1 VFVCDNPK
9 IGRYISN
16 DKIGLGKD
24 MSGPEQ
30 FNAAAVTAPGLIDA
44 FAAGYG
50 VNFPSSDLL
59 EKSSFKIVVGSWRRL
74 NYASTTSS
82 DFEVNVSDY
91 APKQCFVTR
100 VQLVDVDIPNTQL
113 LIEDIWNRVYF
124 NLGCRVTVDCRTF
137 NFNYTDLCTDRAVT
151 HTVTLPLQLDAV
163 RQYELLEYGYVRL
176 YMQHRAPRPIV
187 PLAHAWQSLQKIGY
201 GCMQLIGLPGTGT
214 ILLEYNSV
222 RDDTNMSFVLYSAAV
237 WSQLKDLGD
246 DRPSLYLTA
255 SILPGPSFLAKII
268 SRAVSFDLNSS
279 LLSPTCSPSDVM
291 SWSFSVVYSEIR
303 DTFDLQVRAPFPVRV
318 SVDGAVADYMGFG
331 SPYYL
336 EVPDGLKI
344 MLSGPKARFQQGNS
358 FAAIQ
363 TGDPCRERELADWI
377 SAAFTAFIWPA
388 FTFKIIFPGAAAD
401 VTVTTTAGYMSLED
415 LATDVQSAAN
425 TALDVSGYPHIKV
438 SVCYTPFPGLLF
450 GYDFASDPPPV
461 ALAFGLDFT
470 LDETFDPSRIGYDR
484 QVYPALI
491 EHQPVRPARHV
502 PQLPG
507 ICGPTCCSRVQYAVP
522 QSIITVQFR
531 PDCNQLVFEA
541 EPYKPY
547 TATLEY
553 DAGVNLYTL
562 NGGIN
567 ANLFLGCEVLLAP
580 SPDPPAETYYQV
592 KAVVVEIDATNP
604 LKNVIVAL
612 VNPEDSDVL
621 PESDTTVT
629 VIPQTVQPLVLF
641 LQRSNT
647 DAAALACSQGYSFP
661 RQHGRTLDP
670 EIIGFDALTY
680 ESCGKILPSPGTLEK
695 WQDSYILLCLA
706 FAAGSSPP
714 VTGDVFYPL
723 ATENTI
729 VFAKVLRGSVFLRA
743 DFDRM
748 FDHHFAGSGQHLGY
762 IRVKIMNPNGTPYQ
776 THGHTCSITLKFDAR
791 SSSVAFGGGHV
802 VVPGDSTVGMVPLS
816 RGTMMLR
823 NNYGEE

>member
-1 VFVCDNPK
+1 
-9 IGRYISN
+9 
-16 DKIGLGKD
+16 

-50 VNFPSSDLL
+50 LNFPSSDIL

-74 NYASTTSS
+74 NYASTNSS
-82 DFEVNVSDY
+82 DFEVNVSEY

-113 LIEDIWNRVYF
+113 LIEDIWDRVYF

-137 NFNYTDLCTDRAVT
+137 NFNYTDLCSDRATT
-151 HTVTLPLQLDAV
+151 HAVTLPLPVDAV
-163 RQYELLEYGYVRL
+163 RQYELLEFGYIRL

-187 PLAHAWQSLQKIGY
+187 PIAHAWQSLQKIGY
-201 GCMQLIGLPGTGT
+201 GYMQLVGVPGVGT
-214 ILLEYNSV
+214 IPLEYNSV
-222 RDDTNMSFVLYSAAV
+222 RDDTNMSFELYNTAV
-237 WSQLKDLGD
+237 WTQLTALGAN
-246 DRPSLYLTA
+246 RPALYLT
-255 SILPGPSFLAKII
+255 SSTLPGPSFLAKII
-268 SRAVSFDLNSS
+268 SRAVSFDLNAS
-279 LLSPTCSPSDVM
+279 LLSPTCSPADVAA
-291 SWSFSVVYSEIR
+291 WSFAVVYSETR
-303 DTFDLQVRAPFPVRV
+303 DTFDLQVRAPFPVRA

-331 SPYYL
+331 SPYFL
-336 EVPDGLKI
+336 DVSDGLRI
-344 MLSGPKARFQQGNS
+344 MQSGPKARFQQGNS

-363 TGDPCRERELADWI
+363 TGDPCSETQLAGWI
-377 SAAFTAFIWPA
+377 SAAFKAFIWPA
-388 FTFKIIFPGAAAD
+388 FTFNIVFPGVAAP
-401 VTVTTTAGYMSLED
+401 VIVTTTAGYMSLED
-415 LATDVQSAAN
+415 LAADVQTSANAAL
-425 TALDVSGYPHIKV
+425 TAGYPAIKV
-438 SVCYTPFPGLLF
+438 AVCYTPFPGLLF
-450 GYDFASDPPPV
+450 GYDSTLLPPPV
-461 ALAFGLDFT
+461 PLAFGLNFT
-470 LDETFDPSRIGYDR
+470 TDLTFDPARIGYDR
-484 QVYPALI
+484 QVYPALT

-502 PQLPG
+502 PLLPG
-507 ICGPTCCSRVQYAVP
+507 ICGPTCCSRVQYSVP
-522 QSIITVQFR
+522 QSVITVQFR
-531 PDCNQLVFEA
+531 PDSNQLVFEA
-541 EPYKPY
+541 EPYAPY
-547 TATLEY
+547 SATLAY
-553 DAGVNLYTL
+553 AAGVNLYTL
-562 NGGIN
+562 AGGIN
-567 ANLFLGCEVLLAP
+567 ANLFLGCEVLLAFTVGGVYRQI
-580 SPDPPAETYYQV
+580 S
-592 KAVVVEIDATNP
+592 AVVVQVTS
-604 LKNVIVAL
+604 LQNVNVAL
-612 VNPEDSDVL
+612 VNPVDLL
-621 PESDTTVT
+621 PADGETIT

-661 RQHGRTLDP
+661 RLHGRTLDP

-695 WQDSYILLCLA
+695 WQDSYILVCLA

-714 VTGDVFYPL
+714 VTGDVFYPF

-748 FDHHFAGSGQHLGY
+748 FDHCFAGSGQHLGY
-762 IRVKIMNPNGTPYQ
+762 IRVKIVNPNGTPYQ

-823 NNYGEE
+823 NNYGDE